1 MDHPIGLHQLDHPEE
16 ERDHVGQLER
26 ETPFFRLRGRSN
38 GTIGG
43 PTLLRD
49 SEVHWM
55 THVGAVDDL
64 PIDGW
69 EDRLLEVS
77 GGETVQS
84 PLSI

>member
-1 MDHPIGLHQLDHPEE
+1 MG
-16 ERDHVGQLER
+16 RLER

-49 SEVHWM
+49 SGVHWV
-55 THVGAVDDL
+55 THEGAVDDL

-69 EDRLLEVS
+69 EDRLLVVS

>member
-49 SEVHWM
+49 SEVHWV
-55 THVGAVDDL
+55 THKGSVDDL
-64 PIDGW
+64 LQ
-69 EDRLLEVS
+69 DRLLVVS